1 LCSLARFDFANWA
14 LRQTVLLHTFCAR
27 LLVFHET
34 SAQPDF
40 AVVNCSDLVMSVFL
54 LLGFNAQLDIFAVM
68 NCCAAALSSFSSD
81 TLAWGADNLYSVQ

>member
-1 LCSLARFDFANWA
+1 
-14 LRQTVLLHTFCAR
+14 
-27 LLVFHET
+27 
-34 SAQPDF
+34 
-40 AVVNCSDLVMSVFL
+40 MSVFL